1 MPPKAIPPSAKKWG
15 PIDTNRLDELIE
27 VEGVIDI
34 EDPAHL
40 SISYIEQIRVNHFQ
54 HYTAKNFCL
63 NYQNKLRDY
72 CFRGEF
78 DGARRHNGEGKRLFD
93 SIMMYSCY

>member
-15 PIDTNRLDELIE
+15 PIDTNRLAELIK

-40 SISYIEQIRVNHFQ
+40 SISYIEQIRVNHF
-54 HYTAKNFCL
+54 
-63 NYQNKLRDY
+63 
-72 CFRGEF
+72 
-78 DGARRHNGEGKRLFD
+78 
-93 SIMMYSCY
+93 